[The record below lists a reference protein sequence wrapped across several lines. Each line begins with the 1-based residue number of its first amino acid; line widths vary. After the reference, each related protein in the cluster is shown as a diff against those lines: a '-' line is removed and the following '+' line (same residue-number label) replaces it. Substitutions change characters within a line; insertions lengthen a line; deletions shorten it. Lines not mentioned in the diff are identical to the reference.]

1 MLKPIFC
8 LGVGNM
14 TAEVGTGGIILVIN
28 TRVWCAG
35 EAAISSAILAA
46 LLLDTVHLVNPLSC
60 LAFFACRCGAVRC
73 GVPCGFFY
81 TCRNIWPLHNTG
93 HTLHLAFFGSLGTR

>member
-35 EAAISSAILAA
+35 EGEAAISSAILAA
-46 LLLDTVHLVNPLSC
+46 FSTLVTLCLHLVNP
-60 LAFFACRCGAVRC
+60 RAVAE
-73 GVPCGFFY
+73 
-81 TCRNIWPLHNTG
+81 L
-93 HTLHLAFFGSLGTR
+93 

>member
-46 LLLDTVHLVNPLSC
+46 CS
-60 LAFFACRCGAVRC
+60 
-73 GVPCGFFY
+73 
-81 TCRNIWPLHNTG
+81 W
-93 HTLHLAFFGSLGTR
+93 TLFTWLIL

>member
-1 MLKPIFC
+1 MADSIVSAAGGVWGGEPGPFRSGCGLLGCCSGLPPAAVTVASLPTIESMLKPIFC

-28 TRVWCAG
+28 TRVDCAG

-46 LLLDTVHLVNPLSC
+46 FVYQTVSQLI
-60 LAFFACRCGAVRC
+60 LA
-73 GVPCGFFY
+73 
-81 TCRNIWPLHNTG
+81 
-93 HTLHLAFFGSLGTR
+93 